1 MKNKKLMFQVSDT
14 LSQVEAI
21 DFVRTL
27 NPKEKYWLVRAGK
40 KHYVDRFII
49 VRDLRP
55 GEVPV
60 GSWRKYVDRR
70 ELISLGNWKKRGKRF
85 S

>member
-1 MKNKKLMFQVSDT
+1 MFQVSAT

-27 NPKEKYWLVRAGK
+27 NPKEKYWLIKTNK
-40 KHYVDRFII
+40 KHCLDMYVI

-55 GEVPV
+55 GEIPY
-60 GSWRKYVDRR
+60 GTWGKYVARD

>member
-1 MKNKKLMFQVSDT
+1 MFQVSAT

-27 NPKEKYWLVRAGK
+27 NPKEKYWLVRNGK
-40 KHYVDRFII
+40 DGKLDQFVI

-55 GEVPV
+55 GEIPV
-60 GSWRKYVDRR
+60 GSWRKYVDRE
-70 ELISLGNWKKRGKRF
+70 ELISLGNLGRQKI